1 MHVPSSL
8 LIVFTSVARVH
19 WSNFGLCLLH
29 FSIHISA
36 SLLLFELKRK
46 AWSQCCSLSGVL
58 LVCSTLLEG
67 SEAVVVERLVLNVA
81 YDVGLWETNL
91 HRPLLLLV
99 FLRLLLL
106 VLHVQK
112 LGWSRKG
119 VELLALSLLRNWL

>member
-1 MHVPSSL
+1 M
-8 LIVFTSVARVH
+8 F
-19 WSNFGLCLLH
+19 
-29 FSIHISA
+29 
-36 SLLLFELKRK
+36 
-46 AWSQCCSLSGVL
+46 GVL

-91 HRPLLLLV
+91 HRPLFLLV